1 MERTSPLQPGD
12 PAPAFSLPAVHRDG
26 TVSLD
31 DYRGKGAVLVALFR
45 GLHCPFCRRQIAR
58 LAATRQALAEAGVET
73 VAVVNTP
80 LQRARQYFQ
89 YRPTPLV
96 LAADPD
102 VRTHQA
108 FGLYEVS
115 VLPDDTD
122 PQQLQWPQT
131 TSIAHF
137 SMVTTRSR
145 PEVPEVVNAFVA
157 MDMLNKQDGFEPTE
171 ADQRIAQTHGFQGT
185 GHFLIDAD
193 GVVRWTFIEA
203 PHSGADVCQFPG
215 DEEIVAAARGIA
227 GHHAAD
233 SRRT

>member
-1 MERTSPLQPGD
+1 MSHRPLQPGD
-12 PAPAFSLPAVHRDG
+12 PAPSFSLPAVHRDG
-26 TVSLD
+26 TVSLA

-45 GLHCPFCRRQIAR
+45 GLHCPFCRRQITR
-58 LAATRQALAEAGVET
+58 LAATRQALADAGVDT
-73 VAVVNTP
+73 IAVVNTP
-80 LQRARQYFQ
+80 LERARQYFQ

-122 PQQLQWPQT
+122 PQQLHWPQT

-137 SMVTTRSR
+137 AQVTTRPR
-145 PEVPEVVNAFVA
+145 PEVPEPVNAFAA
-157 MDMLNKQDGFEPTE
+157 MDTLNKQDGFEATE
-171 ADQRIAQTHGFQGT
+171 TDQRIAQAHGFQGT

-193 GVVRWTFIEA
+193 GIVRWTFIEA
-203 PHSGADVCQFPG
+203 HDNAADVCQFPG
-215 DEEIVAAARGIA
+215 SDEIVAAARAVGR
-227 GHHAAD
+227 H
-233 SRRT
+233 

>member
-1 MERTSPLQPGD
+1 MSNHPLQPGE
-12 PAPAFSLPAVHRDG
+12 PAPSFILPAVNREG
-26 TVSLD
+26 SVSLA

-58 LAATRQALAEAGVET
+58 LSATRQALADEGVDT

-80 LQRARQYFQ
+80 LDRARQYFQ

-96 LAADPD
+96 LASDPD

-108 FGLYEVS
+108 FGLWEVS

-122 PQQLQWPQT
+122 PQQLHWPQT

-137 SMVTTRSR
+137 AQLTTRSR
-145 PEVPEVVNAFVA
+145 PEVPEPVNIFAA
-157 MDMLNKQDGFEPTE
+157 METLNKQDAFEPTE
-171 ADQRIAQTHGFQGT
+171 ADQRIAQAHAFQGT

-203 PHSGADVCQFPG
+203 SDNAADVCQFPG
-215 DEEIVAAARGIA
+215 NDEIVAAARAVGR
-227 GHHAAD
+227 H
-233 SRRT
+233 